1 MHGFA
6 ASGKVDWP
14 AGLLPWCATIRRM
27 ANIYESL
34 VRAIADHW
42 KAHDNQYPRKIV
54 LAPAQFD
61 ALAQFRQ
68 LGRLALNDDRP
79 ITETAFLGVPLE
91 QDPATPGV
99 LIAADGSEMA
109 IASASA

>member
-1 MHGFA
+1 
-6 ASGKVDWP
+6 
-14 AGLLPWCATIRRM
+14 M

-34 VRAIADHW
+34 VRVIADHW

-54 LAPAQFD
+54 LTPEQFN
-61 ALAQFRQ
+61 ALAELRQ

-79 ITETAFLGVPLE
+79 ITGTAFLGVPLE

-99 LIAADGSEMA
+99 LVAADGSETA
-109 IASASA
+109 VASASA